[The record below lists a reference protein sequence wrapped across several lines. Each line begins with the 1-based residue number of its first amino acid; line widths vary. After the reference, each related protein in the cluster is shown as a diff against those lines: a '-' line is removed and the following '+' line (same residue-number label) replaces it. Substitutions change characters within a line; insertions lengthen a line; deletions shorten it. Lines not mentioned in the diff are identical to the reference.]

1 MAITLD
7 QQSKTVR
14 ISDFEVSDERIF
26 KYFDSLPE
34 DQRDEVLK
42 RALQIGVVALLKD
55 RDATFLPRPENEPG
69 TELEAPKLIDEQNV
83 VPKKITR
90 QIGDNPGSRI
100 FQSLPETIQHKGYE
114 NDDIQL
120 SMDKLEKILRIYAQL
135 KELGDYDTTI
145 AGAIGEVYAEVKL
158 GLRKAPRGTK
168 GIDGWINER
177 GVSIKTKEHDKRLHS
192 EVYGQISNKNLDN
205 KDLQDILIV
214 ILDEN
219 NIPMHY
225 GPCLIEKLNGR
236 SNEKSKRFFLN
247 DIKKSMA

>member
-14 ISDFEVSDERIF
+14 VSDFEVSDERIF
-26 KYFDSLPE
+26 DYFDSLPE

-42 RALQIGVVALLKD
+42 RALQIGVVALLEE
-55 RDATFLPRPENEPG
+55 RRAASSARTENELG
-69 TELEAPKLIDEQNV
+69 TELEALKPIYEKNV
-83 VPKKITR
+83 VAKEKTR
-90 QIGDNPGSRI
+90 QVGENPGNRI
-100 FQSLPETIQHKGYE
+100 FQSLRETIQHQGYE

-214 ILDEN
+214 ILDGN

-225 GPCLIEKLNGR
+225 GPCPIEKLNGR
-236 SNEKSKRFFLN
+236 SHEKSKRFFLN

>member
-14 ISDFEVSDERIF
+14 LSDFEVSDERIF

-34 DQRDEVLK
+34 YQRDEALIS
-42 RALQIGVVALLKD
+42 ALQIGVPDLPVD
-55 RDATFLPRPENEPG
+55 RIATFLARPENELG
-69 TELEAPKLIDEQNV
+69 TKLEALKLIYEQNV
-83 VPKKITR
+83 VEKDKTR
-90 QIGDNPGSRI
+90 QIGDNPGNRI
-100 FQSLPETIQHKGYE
+100 FQSLRETIQHKGYDNE
-114 NDDIQL
+114 DIQL
-120 SMDKLEKILRIYAQL
+120 SMGKLEKILRIYAQL

-177 GVSIKTKEHDKRLHS
+177 GVSIKTKEHDKRPHS

-205 KDLQDILIV
+205 NDLQDILIV
-214 ILDEN
+214 ILDGN

-225 GPCLIEKLNGR
+225 GPCPLEKLNGR
-236 SNEKSKRFFLN
+236 SHEKSKRFFLN
-247 DIKKSMA
+247 DIKKNMV